1 MECYKGQGKLHR
13 RYAFQILLEIL
24 QYFSNQP
31 TLVDVTVPDGKIILN
46 VFMKCF
52 QRIKVKSFKSK

>member
-1 MECYKGQGKLHR
+1 MECYKSQGSLHR

-31 TLVDVTVPDGKIILN
+31 TLVDVTVPDGESNIEFTFIIELKR
-46 VFMKCF
+46 VP
-52 QRIKVKSFKSK
+52 